1 MLASKVRMGCL
12 WCLCRYHTSKENVQR
27 VTGKCTSSRKRKLAS
42 IHNRHVHSENEGMH
56 RQFCLSMMPVETF
69 QIVRISDLCR
79 KCSWNAV
86 RIQDVFVCVGNVH
99 VMRI

>member
-1 MLASKVRMGCL
+1 M
-12 WCLCRYHTSKENVQR
+12 Q
-27 VTGKCTSSRKRKLAS
+27 
-42 IHNRHVHSENEGMH
+42 
-56 RQFCLSMMPVETF
+56 RQFCLSLMPVETF